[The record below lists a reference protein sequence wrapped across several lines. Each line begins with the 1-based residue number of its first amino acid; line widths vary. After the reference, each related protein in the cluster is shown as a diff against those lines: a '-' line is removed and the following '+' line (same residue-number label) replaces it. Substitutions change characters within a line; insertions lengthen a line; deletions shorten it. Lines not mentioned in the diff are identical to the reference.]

1 VRSTFNWS
9 SDFAHADLTKLT
21 EIAISSVAEGEKHRL
36 RPHKD
41 LIEEDTVNHSRLRR
55 QLIGTAAALG
65 LASAAALAP
74 TQAIAHSRPEGLR
87 AINHIVVIY
96 DENHSFDNLYGGW
109 EGVNGLSQAKPA
121 NVLQVGQDGSVLPSL
136 PQNDVNLPATTPN
149 APFDITTYI
158 PDDAKTCPTPNQ
170 FAPTGIKDPNG
181 LPGGCTRDIVH
192 RYYQEQYQLNG
203 GKQNRYTAGSDAVGL
218 TQGYYDTKSLPIYTY
233 LHSTGAPK
241 YAIADNLFQGAFGG
255 SFLNHQWLITARTP
269 AYPNAVAD
277 LANVNGKLVSASGND
292 LHSVVDGNGEPNNY
306 PLYNST
312 GLVADGALTQAAG
325 PNGKCVVPTGAV
337 QPKKATVC
345 GDYAVN
351 TIQPSSQPYSPG
363 TGVSRQL
370 PAQTTPTIGDE
381 LSAKGLDWAWYAGG
395 WDNAAG
401 NITGAGWTMGDG
413 PVGTCNNSL
422 HSADGSDEVKAGAV
436 YPYCP
441 TGDFQFHHQPFN
453 YYKNFQQGQ
462 PGRSHL
468 QDEVNFMNAAESG
481 QLKPVSFVKPLG
493 RENEHPGYASEHTGS
508 DHLVDLIKAVE
519 NGPQASDTLI
529 VVTYDEFGGQWDH
542 VSPPQDGTRGA
553 VADKWG
559 PGTRVPAL
567 LISPRLARSFS
578 VDSTS
583 HDTTSILATIEHRF
597 GLDALST
604 RDARVADF
612 ASVFKRSPGR
622 DD

>member
-1 VRSTFNWS
+1 LESFVTHTR
-9 SDFAHADLTKLT
+9 KLW
-21 EIAISSVAEGEKHRL
+21 IGAVAA
-36 RPHKD
+36 
-41 LIEEDTVNHSRLRR
+41 T
-55 QLIGTAAALG
+55 G
-65 LASAAALAP
+65 LAVAGFAP
-74 TQAIAHSRPEGLR
+74 SQATAHSRPSGLG

-109 EGVNGLSQAKPA
+109 EGVNGLTKAKPA
-121 NVLQVGQDGSVLPSL
+121 NVVQVGQDGSVLPSL
-136 PQNDVNLPATTPN
+136 PQNDVNLPATTAN
-149 APFDITTYI
+149 APFNITDYI
-158 PDDAKTCPTPNQ
+158 PPTAKTCPGPNQ
-170 FAPTGIKDPNG
+170 FSATGVKDPTG

-192 RYYQEQYQLNG
+192 RYYQEQYQING
-203 GKQNRYTAGSDAVGL
+203 GQQNRYTAGSDAVGL
-218 TQGYYDTKSLPIYTY
+218 TQGYYDTKTLPIYNY
-233 LHSTGAPK
+233 LHSTSAPR

-255 SFLNHQWLITARTP
+255 SFLNHQWLISAQTP
-269 AYPNAVAD
+269 TYPNATAD
-277 LANVNGKLVSASGND
+277 LANVGGKLLSASGKD
-292 LHSVVDGNGEPNNY
+292 LHSVVDSNGEPTSY
-306 PLYNST
+306 PLYTAT

-325 PNGKCVVPTGAV
+325 PDGKCVVPAGAV
-337 QPKKATVC
+337 QPKPGTVC

-351 TIQPSSQPYSPG
+351 TIQPSSQPYPPA
-363 TGVSRQL
+363 TAPARQL
-370 PAQTTPTIGDE
+370 PALTGSNIGDE

-401 NITGAGWTMGDG
+401 QITGAGWTMGDG
-413 PVGTCNNSL
+413 ALGTCDNSK
-422 HSADGSDEVKAGAV
+422 HAASGTNEANPKAV

-453 YYKNFQQGQ
+453 YFKNYQEGQ

-468 QDEVNFMNAAESG
+468 QDEVNFVNAAKSG

-519 NGPQASDTLI
+519 NGPNASDTLI

-542 VSPPQDGTRGA
+542 VAPPQAAKHGA

-567 LISPRLARSFS
+567 LVSPLLAKPFS

-597 GLDALST
+597 GLDAMSS

-612 ASVFKRSPGR
+612 SSALGRGHGR